1 MRKFCIVSTWMVV
14 QYINSTN
21 RNDGFTNRLSQ
32 PKHMVDIFKENLMQ
46 FSCLEEIKSK
56 DLTASTFFP
65 FKSVFF
71 FAISINKTEFS
82 NVHRQ
87 KKKYINNVLFNL
99 RHFLNHT
106 ALQYRCISIIGIFIN

>member
-1 MRKFCIVSTWMVV
+1 MRQFCIVSTWMVV

-32 PKHMVDIFKENLMQ
+32 PKHMVDIFKENLVQ

-56 DLTASTFFP
+56 DLTASTLFP

-71 FAISINKTEFS
+71 F
-82 NVHRQ
+82 
-87 KKKYINNVLFNL
+87 
-99 RHFLNHT
+99 RH
-106 ALQYRCISIIGIFIN
+106 